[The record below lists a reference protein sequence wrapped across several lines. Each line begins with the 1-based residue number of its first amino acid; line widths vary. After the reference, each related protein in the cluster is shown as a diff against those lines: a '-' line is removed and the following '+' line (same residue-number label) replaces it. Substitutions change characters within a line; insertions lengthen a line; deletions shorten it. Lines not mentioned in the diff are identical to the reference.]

1 MQRRARQMR
10 DRRLQGVEAI
20 VERQQSMPSE
30 GDNDGLFLD
39 GQDRRFGLLRS
50 RRQVGNGGPGL
61 PFGDGFRVDA
71 VALGQNSQA
80 LLTMVYRST
89 DRLCRCG
96 APMKNLSH
104 SASFE
109 SLDKNA
115 PLKSGTKH
123 LGNSSSATGPLVLLI
138 LPLPL
143 ARDGF
148 PSPFFHRPADFLA
161 MYGLRVRAMAL
172 LASS

>member
-80 LLTMVYRST
+80 LLMVWT
-89 DRLCRCG
+89 AL
-96 APMKNLSH
+96 APILPMKEAWQVGAVEYFQR
-104 SASFE
+104 SAA
-109 SLDKNA
+109 N
-115 PLKSGTKH
+115 GQ
-123 LGNSSSATGPLVLLI
+123 G
-138 LPLPL
+138 
-143 ARDGF
+143 
-148 PSPFFHRPADFLA
+148 
-161 MYGLRVRAMAL
+161 
-172 LASS
+172 